1 LKKPKLRG
9 KKEKNQNY
17 YYFVMISSTQV
28 WGRSVNL
35 SILISLSYLGL
46 LTIRAKWCFYYWFL

>member
-46 LTIRAKWCFYYWFL
+46 LTIRAK